1 MQNKTYEFISAS
13 TSNLNHDVG
22 ADVKSEFSCTSNT
35 INDAWVPLIP
45 PQSHQADSDR
55 FSRYLLFTLI
65 YLSRVVII
73 NDYTRS
79 FDFYVQN

>member
-1 MQNKTYEFISAS
+1 MNVLAS

-45 PQSHQADSDR
+45 PQSQQADSDR
-55 FSRYLLFTLI
+55 FSRYLRSNSLSKILLI
-65 YLSRVVII
+65 NI
-73 NDYTRS
+73 NTKCLY
-79 FDFYVQN
+79 FYVQDLNI